1 MRIYNEPYRIIYADP
16 PWKYDNERGNDPAQG
31 TMTYPTMS
39 VEDLS
44 KLKVN
49 DISAKDSLL
58 FMWATMPKLREAL
71 AVMDAW
77 GFNYITTVFT
87 WVKLNKKATMQKLDV
102 NDFLVKGGF
111 YSGLGHWTNGNVELV
126 LMGKKGKGVKRVD
139 KKIKQ
144 LVFAPV
150 GRHSAK
156 PHEVSIRILKML
168 GGGDIPRIEL
178 FARETSY
185 NWDVWGNEVES
196 SIQL

>member
-1 MRIYNEPYRIIYADP
+1 
-16 PWKYDNERGNDPAQG
+16 
-31 TMTYPTMS
+31 MS

-49 DISAKDSLL
+49 DIADKDSLL
-58 FMWATMPKLREAL
+58 FMWATMPKMREAL
-71 AVMDAW
+71 ALMDAW
-77 GFNYITTVFT
+77 GFRYITCVFS
-87 WVKLNKKATMQKLDV
+87 WVKLNKKATMQKLDE

-156 PHEVSIRILKML
+156 PDEVRLRILKML

-178 FARETSY
+178 FAREETY
-185 NWDVWGNEVES
+185 GWDIFGNEVNS
-196 SIQL
+196 DIQL